1 MNGLRILSDSECS
14 QVKGGEAI
22 TLAGVMAILAIAIIA
37 VVCYRCFVSEKGTV
51 KLPGGFQF
59 EWGTTNICL

>member
-1 MNGLRILSDSECS
+1 MEGLRILTEAECDNCI
-14 QVKGGEAI
+14 GGEAI

-37 VVCYRCFVSEKGTV
+37 VVCYRFFISAEGTV

-59 EWGTTNICL
+59 EWGRFR